1 MLETLTPPAPDLVT
15 MLEVLEFLGI
25 PISEQ
30 DPALAGYISR
40 ASATVISEIGY
51 SPNRGVYRQSI
62 ETQHGLSALPLARL
76 PVASVTAVT
85 LNGEALDP
93 AQYQVESEA
102 GLLVRIAAGLSRRW
116 EPRTLVVVEYAA
128 GFDPLPQD
136 IKLATLK
143 LVETGW
149 AARGRD
155 PGLRNIGIG
164 SISLG
169 YFAPDASAPG
179 IASVADLLSPYR
191 QVRVG

>member
-1 MLETLTPPAPDLVT
+1 MLETLTAPEPNLVT
-15 MLEVLEFLGI
+15 VLEALEYLSI
-25 PISEQ
+25 PVAEQ
-30 DPALAGYISR
+30 DLALAGYISR
-40 ASATVISEIGY
+40 ASATVISEIGNN
-51 SPNRGVYRQSI
+51 PNRGAYRQSI

-76 PVASVTAVT
+76 PIMAVTAVT
-85 LNGEALDP
+85 LNDEALDP
-93 AQYQVESEA
+93 AQYSVESEA
-102 GLLVRIAAGLSRRW
+102 GLLIRINAGLSRRW
-116 EPRTLVVVEYAA
+116 EARSLVVVEYEA
-128 GFDPLPQD
+128 GFDLLPPD

-179 IASVADLLSPYR
+179 IASVADLLAPYR
-191 QVRVG
+191 MVRVG